1 MSRFYKNGLQGK
13 VQDPPHPNYDQMWTD
28 IEREVAMRR
37 TRSLQEIPTP
47 RSRRKFIPA
56 AIVFSCFMVVAV
68 PVFAGVTLNW
78 DSLYG
83 GRSVTNALNNGV
95 GQRYNL
101 DVSSKDITMSLKGVV
116 TDGERMK
123 ILVSIDSDMKPG
135 DYDAVELEHMVIK
148 NEAGK
153 EEPVNGYLNY
163 DESSGKLLGIYETKD
178 NLKKGKKTYTLE
190 AGNLVYYKDKDI
202 ALNQIPKAGE
212 TLSTGEARYP
222 SIRIKSVTE
231 SKSSLAVRYNVS
243 AADSN
248 DQGHGDP
255 HLIVKTGSGSSRGM
269 LTQLPPEDKDVL
281 IEQVFS
287 NLTAEEWGG
296 AELHFNYMK
305 EAKRIAGTWSF
316 NFKADGK
323 KASEAVYT
331 QPLQSSDEFQQK
343 AGMSLNQLTVTP
355 LEIIASIQDDMPMKE
370 HDKNGDV
377 MYKDIRL
384 MVGDQEITGSYT
396 IKGDDPKKYQHVF
409 AFESPEWYKDWSK
422 VPMKMILK
430 DAVVTKR
437 DKSANWLV
445 LNKPTAKKQTAEMK
459 LESFG
464 VHFDYYMDGNDLVV
478 ESESD
483 SKGFKGISQS
493 MLRVDGQDL
502 YPEYTPRGPSAPSK
516 NIERYPNFK
525 MNQTL
530 EINPGFYS
538 YYDSSRDTEITLH

>member
-1 MSRFYKNGLQGK
+1 
-13 VQDPPHPNYDQMWTD
+13 
-28 IEREVAMRR
+28 
-37 TRSLQEIPTP
+37 
-47 RSRRKFIPA
+47 
-56 AIVFSCFMVVAV
+56 
-68 PVFAGVTLNW
+68 
-78 DSLYG
+78 
-83 GRSVTNALNNGV
+83 
-95 GQRYNL
+95 
-101 DVSSKDITMSLKGVV
+101 
-116 TDGERMK
+116 
-123 ILVSIDSDMKPG
+123 
-135 DYDAVELEHMVIK
+135 
-148 NEAGK
+148 
-153 EEPVNGYLNY
+153 
-163 DESSGKLLGIYETKD
+163 
-178 NLKKGKKTYTLE
+178 
-190 AGNLVYYKDKDI
+190 
-202 ALNQIPKAGE
+202 
-212 TLSTGEARYP
+212 
-222 SIRIKSVTE
+222 
-231 SKSSLAVRYNVS
+231 
-243 AADSN
+243 
-248 DQGHGDP
+248 
-255 HLIVKTGSGSSRGM
+255 M
-269 LTQLPPEDKDVL
+269 LTQLPPEDKGVL

-287 NLTAEEWGG
+287 NLTAEEWGN

-323 KASEAVYT
+323 KASEAVYS

-355 LEIIASIQDDMPMKE
+355 LEIIASIQDEIPMKE
-370 HDKNGDV
+370 LNRNGDV

-437 DKSANWLV
+437 DKSVNWLV
-445 LNKPTAKKQTAEMK
+445 LNKPTAKKQAAEMK

-464 VHFDYYMDGNDLVV
+464 VHFDYYMDGDDLVV

-483 SKGFKGISQS
+483 SKEFKGISQS
-493 MLRVDGQDL
+493 MLRVDGQEL